1 MANDQKQLMAKNKK
15 QVSDDPRVFAL
26 IGYGVIIFCFVV
38 LSGWAAMTPL
48 ASAVVA
54 SGVVTTEGNK
64 KTIQH
69 LAGAI
74 IKEKL
79 IRERDHVQTGQTIV
93 RLANTSRK
101 SNDEILGNQLYAA
114 VV

>member
-54 SGVVTTEGNK
+54 SGVVATEGNK

-69 LAGAI
+69 LEGGI
-74 IKEKL
+74 IKEIL
-79 IRERDHVQTGQTIV
+79 IREGDHVDAGHKIV
-93 RLANTSRK
+93 RRDDTSPKDIAQVLRRHMY
-101 SNDEILGNQLYAA
+101 D
-114 VV
+114 

>member
-54 SGVVTTEGNK
+54 SGVGTTEGNK

-69 LAGAI
+69 LEGGI
-74 IKEKL
+74 IKE
-79 IRERDHVQTGQTIV
+79 IFIPSGHPVEPGQIT
-93 RLANTSRK
+93 L
-101 SNDEILGNQLYAA
+101 QLPSPPPQPISKTFPT
-114 VV
+114 